1 VVEWVV
7 GRVGAR
13 NEVTRSAATTSQG
26 GVVVVVVVVV
36 GKTSK
41 TVDYLAVVGI
51 FF

>member
-1 VVEWVV
+1 MV

-13 NEVTRSAATTSQG
+13 NEVTRIAATTSQG
-26 GVVVVVVVVV
+26 GVVVVVVVV
-36 GKTSK
+36 GKTLK

>member
-1 VVEWVV
+1 MV

-36 GKTSK
+36 GKTLK

-51 FF
+51 IF

>member
-1 VVEWVV
+1 MV

-36 GKTSK
+36 GKTLK

>member
-1 VVEWVV
+1 MV

-36 GKTSK
+36 VVGKTLK

-51 FF
+51 IF

>member
-1 VVEWVV
+1 MG

-13 NEVTRSAATTSQG
+13 NEVTRIAATMSQG
-26 GVVVVVVVVV
+26 GVVVVVVVV
-36 GKTSK
+36 GKTLK

>member
-1 VVEWVV
+1 MV

-26 GVVVVVVVVV
+26 GVVVVVVVV
-36 GKTSK
+36 GKTLK

>member
-1 VVEWVV
+1 MVEWVV

-26 GVVVVVVVVV
+26 GVVVVVVVV

-51 FF
+51 IF